1 MTTQDRPAVKLD
13 RLTQSERECLRMVA
27 QHMRSKEI
35 ARSRGTSPYTV
46 NRQIESACKKL
57 GAATRQDAARIWIS
71 VEGEPPTPMP
81 SDSAYDSLGIV
92 NVPSNASVDEATEA
106 SRNDHNDDIDHDT
119 GDHQFHLE
127 AARNAAQGT
136 GGKPGTGIH
145 GSPPG
150 FRARETIPVSRGI
163 PAAERNHEDGGLRGR
178 PEFPAD
184 RRLTVN
190 RFGVAGRVVL
200 IALIALAMGVVVT
213 GILATAEG
221 TLTILRHGPI
231 GS

>member
-1 MTTQDRPAVKLD
+1 MATQDRPTGRLD

-35 ARSRGTSPYTV
+35 ARSRGTSPFTV

-57 GAATRQDAARIWIS
+57 GAATRQDAARIWLS
-71 VEGEPPTPMP
+71 VEGEPAIHMPT
-81 SDSAYDSLGIV
+81 DSAYDSLSMV
-92 NVPSNASVDEATEA
+92 NDPSSVSVQEATEA
-106 SRNDHNDDIDHDT
+106 GYHDHNDDDFDHD
-119 GDHQFHLE
+119 GDHQLHLE
-127 AARNAAQGT
+127 TARNAAPGI
-136 GGKPGTGIH
+136 GGKPGTGLH
-145 GSPPG
+145 GASPG
-150 FRARETIPVSRGI
+150 VRARETIPVSRGI

-178 PEFPAD
+178 SEFPAS
-184 RRLTVN
+184 RTFAVN
-190 RFGVAGRVVL
+190 RFGVAGRVML
-200 IALIALAMGVVVT
+200 IALIALAMGIVVT

>member
-1 MTTQDRPAVKLD
+1 
-13 RLTQSERECLRMVA
+13 MVA

-57 GAATRQDAARIWIS
+57 GAATRQDAARIWLS
-71 VEGEPPTPMP
+71 VEGEPAIHMP
-81 SDSAYDSLGIV
+81 SDSAYDSLGMV
-92 NVPSNASVDEATEA
+92 NVPPSASVQGATEA
-106 SRNDHNDDIDHDT
+106 RRNDHYDNFDHDD
-119 GDHQFHLE
+119 GDHQLHLE
-127 AARNAAQGT
+127 TARNAAQGI
-136 GGKPGTGIH
+136 GGKPGTGID
-145 GSPPG
+145 GSAHG
-150 FRARETIPVSRGI
+150 FRARETIPVSRGN
-163 PAAERNHEDGGLRGR
+163 PAAGRNHEDGGLRGR

-184 RRLTVN
+184 RILTVS
-190 RFGVAGRVVL
+190 RFGVAGRILL

>member
-1 MTTQDRPAVKLD
+1 MATQDRPTGKLD

-35 ARSRGTSPYTV
+35 ARSRGTSPFTV
-46 NRQIESACKKL
+46 NRQIESACRKL

-71 VEGEPPTPMP
+71 VEGEPAPHMPT
-81 SDSAYDSLGIV
+81 DSAYDSLGIV
-92 NVPSNASVDEATEA
+92 NVPPSASVHEATETVHH
-106 SRNDHNDDIDHDT
+106 DHNDDFDHD
-119 GDHQFHLE
+119 GDHQLHLE
-127 AARNAAQGT
+127 TARIAAQGI
-136 GGKPGTGIH
+136 GGKPGTGLH
-145 GSPPG
+145 GSTHG
-150 FRARETIPVSRGI
+150 FRARETVPVSRGI

-178 PEFPAD
+178 SEFPAG
-184 RRLTVN
+184 RALTVN
-190 RFGVAGRVVL
+190 RFGVAGRVML